1 MPKRGSVKIKRV
13 MPKGAAAEDANIL
26 NDMFSQMTGA
36 DHSDPDVIIPKMIR
50 LNELL
55 LKYAKV
61 YNLLITF
68 KDFVDNFSEHKQ
80 EFLDIASFIEKIGNI
95 TTESNKFT
103 EVILKTWDIAQI
115 NGLYKKM
122 KSMKEVQDIII
133 TSSNLGKH
141 NKYLTDKDKLG
152 DEFIKREP
160 GLNFK
165 PLVFTNL
172 DLKLLWV
179 SDKLTTTAKNFILN
193 ILSHTYTIGH
203 EIYKIVTS
211 PDIDIKKFGALLLS
225 NIDNMKKQ
233 IPRCDKAF
241 DVIAKSINLLEDKF
255 ETYYKTSIETENPSI
270 IIESFIVDVSMTQKT
285 NATVT
290 TQFRKIIMF
299 MKKQSANNKDP
310 RVSKLFKILNNQFNM
325 MERETGVDPD
335 EPEAE
340 PDAAEPDAAEPGAP
354 EPEAEPDAA
363 ETDDDQSD
371 DSAPPLVP
379 GTDEVETESGAKD
392 SDYESDYEQE
402 SSDADLD

>member
-340 PDAAEPDAAEPGAP
+340 PDAAEPDA
-354 EPEAEPDAA
+354 EPDAA